1 MDATTARKHSTRRRA
16 IVGAIADK
24 LYENLNGSPP
34 FRSAVQSVEPRL
46 RFWDEVNDFPAI
58 QVGAGQ
64 ETREYEGAGFRFRFL
79 RVTVRCYVN
88 DSEDVILAL
97 EELLE
102 DVETVIEDNDPLT
115 YTDSTGTS
123 QTTAKT
129 SILSVDTDEGVLEPL
144 GVGEVV
150 VEIQY

>member
-1 MDATTARKHSTRRRA
+1 MDAATARKHSTRRRA

-79 RVTVRCYVN
+79 RVTIRCYVN

-123 QTTAKT
+123 QTTAKST
-129 SILSVDTDEGVLEPL
+129 IISVDTDEGVLEPL
-144 GVGEVV
+144 GVGEVILEV
-150 VEIQY
+150 QY

>member
-1 MDATTARKHSTRRRA
+1 MDATTARKHSTRRRS

-24 LYENLNGSPP
+24 LYESLNGSAP
-34 FRSAVQSVEPRL
+34 FRSSVQSVESRL
-46 RFWDEVNDFPAI
+46 RFWDEVQDFPAI

-79 RVTVRCYVN
+79 RVTVRCYVH
-88 DSEDVILAL
+88 DQDDVILAL

-102 DVETVIEDNDPLT
+102 DVETVLEDNDPLT

-129 SILSVDTDEGVLEPL
+129 TILSVDTDEGVLEPL
-144 GVGEVV
+144 GVGEVIA
-150 VEIQY
+150 EIQY

>member
-1 MDATTARKHSTRRRA
+1 MDATTARAHSTRRRS

-24 LYENLNGSPP
+24 LYESLNGSAP
-34 FRSAVQSVEPRL
+34 FRSSVQSVEPRL
-46 RFWDEVNDFPAI
+46 RFWDEVQDFPAI

-64 ETREYEGAGFRFRFL
+64 ETREYEGCGFRFRFL
-79 RVTVRCYVN
+79 RVTIRCYVN
-88 DSEDVILAL
+88 DNDDVILAL

-102 DVETVIEDNDPLT
+102 DVETVLEDNDPLT

-123 QTTAKT
+123 QSTAKT
-129 SILSVDTDEGVLEPL
+129 SVISVDTDEGVLEPL
-144 GVGEVV
+144 GVGEVI

>member
-24 LYENLNGSPP
+24 LYESLNGSPP
-34 FRSAVQSVEPRL
+34 FRSAVQSVDQRL
-46 RFWDEVNDFPAI
+46 SFCDEVNDFPAI

-123 QTTAKT
+123 QTTAKST
-129 SILSVDTDEGVLEPL
+129 IISVDTDEGVLEPL
-144 GVGEVV
+144 GVGEVILEV
-150 VEIQY
+150 QY

>member
-46 RFWDEVNDFPAI
+46 RFWDEVQDFPAI

-64 ETREYEGAGFRFRFL
+64 ETRTYEGGGFRFRFL

-123 QTTAKT
+123 QTTAKST
-129 SILSVDTDEGVLEPL
+129 IISVDTDEGVLEPL
-144 GVGEVV
+144 GVGEVILEV
-150 VEIQY
+150 QY